1 MAARALDKAGAPATV
16 TPVRGAPS
24 TTPPTAA
31 EFVVPVSEES
41 RYAVKQTTQ
50 GLRVRLTLTEFLKLH
65 MCDLRTVQLRIEF
78 RKNFL

>member
-31 EFVVPVSEES
+31 EFVVPVSGS
-41 RYAVKQTTQ
+41 RYAVKQTT
-50 GLRVRLTLTEFLKLH
+50 
-65 MCDLRTVQLRIEF
+65 
-78 RKNFL
+78 